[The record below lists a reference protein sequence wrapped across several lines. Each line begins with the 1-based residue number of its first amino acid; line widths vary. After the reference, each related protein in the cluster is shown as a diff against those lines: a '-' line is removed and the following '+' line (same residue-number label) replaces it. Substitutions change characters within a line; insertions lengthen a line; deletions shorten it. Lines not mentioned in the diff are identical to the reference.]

1 METVG
6 QITTPKI
13 TLVPDGIK
21 VYIAQLQPTSRPIED
36 RFSLN
41 YDASRNRLIVGVYDG
56 ASDCHPERQVRLA
69 FIHRV

>member
-6 QITTPKI
+6 QITTPKL

-21 VYIAQLQPTSRPIED
+21 VDIAQLQPTSRPIED

-41 YDASRNRLIVGVYDG
+41 YDASRNCLIVGVYDG
-56 ASDCHPERQVRLA
+56 ASGCHFERQACLT
-69 FIHRV
+69 FNLRV